1 MSLRPVLAAL
11 VFGAIAT
18 PVLAADLGAR
28 KGVPAAPAVSSSC
41 KETEKTA
48 LSADVFGFT
57 SGSDVS
63 DVGAYALQFEYNGAF
78 NRAGFKT
85 GNFGGHLGKIQL
97 STAFLPCWE
106 IGPYLLGTTS
116 NGSISGI
123 AGDVGYSSIG
133 FGVENK
139 YKILGRAT
147 HGFGLTAVFDANY
160 QGFEQKVTQ
169 VTPSVSWSGS
179 QGNVTY
185 KLILDKELIAS
196 KLFGAIN
203 IQVDQIWTGR
213 PASQTANF
221 SSDYVRNSN
230 LTLSA
235 ALTYQ
240 VIDGLY
246 LGAETRYVRTHNGS
260 FLNTFTGDALYV
272 GPTLYWQATK
282 AVSLSG
288 TWGIQ
293 VMGDAKFP
301 SGTVLPLNIRNSDLN
316 LITQNQHIAKVK
328 LAVAF

>member
-1 MSLRPVLAAL
+1 MLLRPVLTAL
-11 VFGAIAT
+11 VLGAIAS

-28 KGVPAAPAVSSSC
+28 KGVPAAPAISTSC

-48 LSADVFGFT
+48 LAADVFGFT

-63 DVGAYALQFEYNGAF
+63 DVGAWGLGVEYNGAF
-78 NRAGFKT
+78 NGSGFKT
-85 GNFGGHLGKIQL
+85 GNFSGHLGKVQV
-97 STAFLPCWE
+97 STSFVPCWE

-116 NGSISGI
+116 TGTNAGVV
-123 AGDVGYSSIG
+123 GDVGYSSFG
-133 FGVENK
+133 VGVENK

-147 HGFGLTAVFDANY
+147 HGFGLTAVLDANY
-160 QGFEQKVTQ
+160 QGFEQKVSQ
-169 VTPSVSWSGS
+169 VTPSLSWSGS

-203 IQVDQIWTGR
+203 IQIDQIWTGR

-230 LTLSA
+230 LTLSG
-235 ALTYQ
+235 ALSYQ
-240 VIDGLY
+240 AIDGLF
-246 LGAETRYVRTHNGS
+246 LGAEARYVRTHNGS
-260 FLNTFTGDALYV
+260 FLNTFTGDAVFV

-282 AVSLSG
+282 SVSLSG

-293 VMGDAKFP
+293 VAGNAKFP
-301 SGTVLPLNIRNSDLN
+301 AGTVLPANIRNSDLN
-316 LITQNQHIAKVK
+316 LITANQHIAKLK
-328 LAVAF
+328 LGVAF